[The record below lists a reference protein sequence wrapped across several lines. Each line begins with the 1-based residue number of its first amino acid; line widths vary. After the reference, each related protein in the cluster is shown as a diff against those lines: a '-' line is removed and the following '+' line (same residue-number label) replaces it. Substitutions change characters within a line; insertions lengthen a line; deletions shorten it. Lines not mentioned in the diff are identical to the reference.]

1 MSTRHN
7 KWSTTEPFDVAV
19 RFERVLNVG
28 MQHLMRAPGSVK
40 HITSFC
46 MTNLR
51 QKLSIGR
58 HVPSVLLASKRIHIK
73 NLHSKKRTPLKRGP

>member
-58 HVPSVLLASKRIHIK
+58 HVPSPISNSADLSRKVPIWIPVSRHYI
-73 NLHSKKRTPLKRGP
+73 